1 MFNVLFSGRLTKQ
14 PEPDGEGTWGASI
27 IGEDGKAVR
36 LYLRRQRLVKRL
48 QELRKGSPLSGTGS
62 LKVIPTINRNGEA
75 RAFIHI
81 HVEDLITLETTND
94 R

>member
-1 MFNVLFSGRLTKQ
+1 MYNVLFSGRLTK
-14 PEPDGEGTWGASI
+14 PPREEREGTWVASMV
-27 IGEDGKAVR
+27 GHDGKAAR

-48 QELRKGSPLSGTGS
+48 EELHKGSPLSGTGS
-62 LKVIPTINRNGEA
+62 LKVVPSINRNGEA

-81 HVEDLITLETTND
+81 HVEDLITLESTDD

>member
-14 PEPDGEGTWGASI
+14 PEPDGEGTWMASI

-36 LYLRRQRLVKRL
+36 LYLRRQRLVKML
-48 QELRKGSPLSGTGS
+48 QGLRKGSPMSGTGS
-62 LKVIPTINRNGEA
+62 LRVVPSINKNGEA

-81 HVEDLITLETTND
+81 HVEELITLESTD
-94 R
+94 ER

>member
-14 PEPDGEGTWGASI
+14 PEKEREGTWVASM
-27 IGEDGKAVR
+27 IGHDGKAVR
-36 LYLRRQRLVKRL
+36 LFLRRERLVKRL

-62 LKVIPTINRNGEA
+62 LKVIPSLNQNGEA

-81 HVEDLITLETTND
+81 HVEDIITLESTDD